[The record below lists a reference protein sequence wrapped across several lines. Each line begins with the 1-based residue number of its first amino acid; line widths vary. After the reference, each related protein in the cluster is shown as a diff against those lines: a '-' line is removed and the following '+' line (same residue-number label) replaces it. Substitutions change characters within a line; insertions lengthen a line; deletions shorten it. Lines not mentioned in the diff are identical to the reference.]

1 MSARSEPL
9 RIRVSREV
17 RVPDRLKLER
27 YRHTPALGPRVL
39 FFSGGTALRDCCSEL
54 VRYTHNSVHVITP
67 FDSGGSSAVLRKAF
81 AMPAVGDIRNRL
93 MALADTSLQG
103 NPEIF
108 NLFAH
113 RLSKTDTREQLIAEL
128 ESLARGRHRLIA
140 CVHDPMRKIIR
151 NHFREFIE
159 RMPDD
164 FDLRGASLGNLV
176 LTAGFLAN
184 RRHID
189 PVIFIFSKLVRVLGM
204 VRPVVNKDLHLA
216 VRLADGKEIVGQHMI
231 TGKESAPLQKSIADI
246 WTVQS
251 LDDPTPVQATVR
263 RKMKRL
269 IGEADLI
276 CFPIG
281 SFYTSVLANL
291 LVAGV
296 GSAVAA
302 NACPKVYVP
311 NTLPDPECVG
321 LSVADLV
328 ERLLALLRR
337 DAGADAPVGSLL
349 NAVLVDSRNANYPGG
364 LKKKRILA
372 LGVEVID
379 LPLVQ
384 GDGSAGIDPE
394 KLVPALMSLT

>member
-1 MSARSEPL
+1 
-9 RIRVSREV
+9 
-17 RVPDRLKLER
+17 VPDWIKLER

-39 FFSGGTALRDCCSEL
+39 FFSGGTALRDSCAEL

-108 NLFAH
+108 KLFAY
-113 RLSKTDTREQLIAEL
+113 RLSKTDTREQLAAEL

-159 RMPDD
+159 RMPED
-164 FDLRGASLGNLV
+164 FDLRGASLGNLL

-216 VRLADGKEIVGQHMI
+216 VRLADGKIIVGQHMI

-246 WTVQS
+246 WTVQG

-281 SFYTSVLANL
+281 SFYTSVAANL

-296 GSAVAA
+296 GAAVAA

-321 LSVADLV
+321 LSVSDLV

-337 DAGADAPVGSLL
+337 DAGEDVPVESLL
-349 NAVLVDSRNANYPGG
+349 NAVLIDSRNAAYPAG
-364 LKKKRILA
+364 LNKKRIQA
-372 LGVEVID
+372 LGVEIID
-379 LPLVQ
+379 CPLVQ